1 MMRLFLCQTR
11 GRTRS
16 IVNLCEEFD
25 YRRAAQKELI
35 RTVFTSSRRALSRYP
50 ELTLGEGMR

>member
-11 GRTRS
+11 RRTRS

-35 RTVFTSSRRALSRYP
+35 KTVLFLLAELGKDTLS
-50 ELTLGEGMR
+50 